1 MLDAGC
7 WMLDAGCW
15 MLDAGCWMLVAGCWL
30 PVAGCRLPVAG
41 KCRPL
46 NSEGDSRGGRAP
58 ASCARPVACDPW
70 RAVRLGPT
78 AACALVPR
86 IERG

>member
-15 MLDAGCWMLVAGCWL
+15 MLDAGCWF
-30 PVAGCRLPVAG
+30 PVAG

-58 ASCARPVACDPW
+58 PSCARPVACDPW

-86 IERG
+86 IERS

>member
-15 MLDAGCWMLVAGCWL
+15 MLDAGCRL

>member
-1 MLDAGC
+1 MEAGGWRLEAGSWKLEAGSWKLEAGG
-7 WMLDAGCW
+7 WM
-15 MLDAGCWMLVAGCWL
+15 
-30 PVAGCRLPVAG
+30 PVAG

-58 ASCARPVACDPW
+58 PSCARPVACDPW

>member
-15 MLDAGCWMLVAGCWL
+15 MLDAGCWM
-30 PVAGCRLPVAG
+30 PVAG

-58 ASCARPVACDPW
+58 PSCARPVACDPW

-86 IERG
+86 IERS

>member
-1 MLDAGC
+1 GC

-15 MLDAGCWMLVAGCWL
+15 MLDAGCWM
-30 PVAGCRLPVAG
+30 PVAG

-58 ASCARPVACDPW
+58 RSRARPVACDPW

>member
-15 MLDAGCWMLVAGCWL
+15 MLDAGCWMLVSGFRL

-58 ASCARPVACDPW
+58 PSCARPVACDPW

-86 IERG
+86 IERS

>member
-15 MLDAGCWMLVAGCWL
+15 MLDAGCWMLDAGCRL

-86 IERG
+86 IERS

>member
-15 MLDAGCWMLVAGCWL
+15 MLDAGCWMLDARL

>member
-15 MLDAGCWMLVAGCWL
+15 MLDAGCWMLDAGCRL

>member
-15 MLDAGCWMLVAGCWL
+15 MLDAGCWMLD
-30 PVAGCRLPVAG
+30 AG

-58 ASCARPVACDPW
+58 PSCARPVACDPW

-86 IERG
+86 IERS

>member
-15 MLDAGCWMLVAGCWL
+15 MLDAGCWMLD
-30 PVAGCRLPVAG
+30 AG

-86 IERG
+86 IERS

>member
-1 MLDAGC
+1 MEAGGWRLEAGGWKLEAGSWRLEAGG
-7 WMLDAGCW
+7 WM
-15 MLDAGCWMLVAGCWL
+15 
-30 PVAGCRLPVAG
+30 PVAG

-58 ASCARPVACDPW
+58 PSCARPVACDPW

>member
-15 MLDAGCWMLVAGCWL
+15 MLDAGCWMLDAGCWM
-30 PVAGCRLPVAG
+30 PVAG

>member
-15 MLDAGCWMLVAGCWL
+15 MLDAGCWMLDAGCWM
-30 PVAGCRLPVAG
+30 PVAG

-58 ASCARPVACDPW
+58 PSCARPVACDPW

>member
-15 MLDAGCWMLVAGCWL
+15 MLDAGCRL

-58 ASCARPVACDPW
+58 PSCARPVACDPW

-86 IERG
+86 IERS

>member
-15 MLDAGCWMLVAGCWL
+15 MLDAGCWMLDAGCRL

-58 ASCARPVACDPW
+58 PSCARPVACDPW

-86 IERG
+86 IERS

>member
-1 MLDAGC
+1 MEAGGWKLEAGSWRLEAGG
-7 WMLDAGCW
+7 WM
-15 MLDAGCWMLVAGCWL
+15 
-30 PVAGCRLPVAG
+30 PVAG

-58 ASCARPVACDPW
+58 PSCARPVACDPW

>member
-15 MLDAGCWMLVAGCWL
+15 MLDAGCRL

-58 ASCARPVACDPW
+58 PSCARPVACDPW

>member
-1 MLDAGC
+1 
-7 WMLDAGCW
+7 MLDAGCW

>member
-1 MLDAGC
+1 GC

-15 MLDAGCWMLVAGCWL
+15 MLDAGCWM
-30 PVAGCRLPVAG
+30 PVAG

>member
-1 MLDAGC
+1 M
-7 WMLDAGCW
+7 
-15 MLDAGCWMLVAGCWL
+15 
-30 PVAGCRLPVAG
+30 PVAG

>member
-15 MLDAGCWMLVAGCWL
+15 MLDAGCWM
-30 PVAGCRLPVAG
+30 PVAG

-86 IERG
+86 IERS

>member
-15 MLDAGCWMLVAGCWL
+15 MLD
-30 PVAGCRLPVAG
+30 AG

-86 IERG
+86 IERS

>member
-15 MLDAGCWMLVAGCWL
+15 MLDAGCWL

>member
-15 MLDAGCWMLVAGCWL
+15 MLDAGCWLLVAGCWL

>member
-1 MLDAGC
+1 MSSGCWMLDAGC

-15 MLDAGCWMLVAGCWL
+15 MLDAGCWM
-30 PVAGCRLPVAG
+30 PVAG

>member
-7 WMLDAGCW
+7 WMLDAGCR
-15 MLDAGCWMLVAGCWL
+15 LPVAGCRLPVAGCRL

-86 IERG
+86 IERS

>member
-15 MLDAGCWMLVAGCWL
+15 MLDAGCW
-30 PVAGCRLPVAG
+30 LPVAG

-86 IERG
+86 IERS

>member
-1 MLDAGC
+1 MEAGG
-7 WMLDAGCW
+7 WKLEAGGW
-15 MLDAGCWMLVAGCWL
+15 RLE
-30 PVAGCRLPVAG
+30 AGCRLPVAD

-58 ASCARPVACDPW
+58 PSCARPVACDPW

>member
-15 MLDAGCWMLVAGCWL
+15 MLDAGCWM
-30 PVAGCRLPVAG
+30 PVAG

>member
-15 MLDAGCWMLVAGCWL
+15 MLDAGCRL

-86 IERG
+86 IERS

>member
-15 MLDAGCWMLVAGCWL
+15 MLDAG
-30 PVAGCRLPVAG
+30 

-58 ASCARPVACDPW
+58 PSCARPVACDPW

-86 IERG
+86 IERS

>member
-15 MLDAGCWMLVAGCWL
+15 LLVAGCWM
-30 PVAGCRLPVAG
+30 PVAG

-58 ASCARPVACDPW
+58 PSCARPVACDPW

>member
-15 MLDAGCWMLVAGCWL
+15 MLDAGCWM
-30 PVAGCRLPVAG
+30 PVAG

-58 ASCARPVACDPW
+58 PSCARPVACDPW

>member
-15 MLDAGCWMLVAGCWL
+15 MLDAGCWMLD
-30 PVAGCRLPVAG
+30 AG